1 MKAFKISLLII
12 LSVAAVSIGATVSA
26 AEQPT
31 TKKVVKQKQHKEKP
45 LKKIKVKVSK
55 KEMKKYFKKSAFI
68 GSSIG
73 LGQRMYINYE
83 GKKYMGHP
91 KMLVK
96 GCYAFTNDKG
106 GKYSISYKGRS
117 GPARYA
123 VKRAKVKRVFINMGT
138 NDLFE
143 GHKKVFSRYKKYIAS
158 MRKVNK
164 GIVIFIESMPPVY
177 KGGQKKR
184 LNNHNVNKLNK
195 KLEKYCKNKKDVY
208 YIDITTPLKDKA
220 GGLAKKYTSDNYV
233 HITMAGYRVW
243 HKKVYK
249 YVKKML
255 KSEKRAKV
263 AVKYAKKFRTQKEI
277 NRAKDLVKK
286 LHSSTVK
293 TKLKKKLKKVK
304 VKA

>member
-1 MKAFKISLLII
+1 MKTIKILILI
-12 LSVAAVSIGATVSA
+12 LSIAAVSLTIGTAGAYA

-31 TKKVVKQKQHKEKP
+31 TVAPKKTVKQKP

-55 KEMKKYFKKSAFI
+55 KEMKKFFNKSAFI

-73 LGQRMYINYE
+73 LGQRIYMKSE

-96 GCYAFTNDKG
+96 GCYSFANDKG
-106 GKYSISYKGRS
+106 GKYSISYKGKS

-143 GHKKVFSRYKKYIAS
+143 GHKKVFKRYKKYIAS
-158 MRKVNK
+158 MKKTNK
-164 GIVIFIESMPPVY
+164 RVAIYIESMPPVY
-177 KGGQKKR
+177 KGGQKKN
-184 LNNHNVNKLNK
+184 LNNKNVNKLNK
-195 KLEKYCKNKKDVY
+195 NLKKYCKKKKDVY
-208 YIDITTPLKDKA
+208 YIDITTPLKDKS
-220 GGLAKKYTSDNYV
+220 GGLAKKYTSDKYV

-249 YVKKML
+249 YVKNQL
-255 KSEKRAKV
+255 KLEKKAKV
-263 AVKYAKKFRTQKEI
+263 AVKYAKKLRTANEI
-277 NRAKDLVKK
+277 KRAKRLVGELEKG
-286 LHSSTVK
+286 TVK
-293 TKLKKKLKKVK
+293 SKLKKQLKKVK
-304 VKA
+304 VKQ